1 MVLYSPSQIPVSTSF
16 FVFTYNVFVVQYLYL
31 YCILSHQLCVCA
43 KMNLNLVYVKFELSS
58 RTTIMHDL
66 FYVMGHEY
74 GPILS
79 CKLLA
84 LPVLGFMG

>member
-1 MVLYSPSQIPVSTSF
+1 
-16 FVFTYNVFVVQYLYL
+16 
-31 YCILSHQLCVCA
+31 
-43 KMNLNLVYVKFELSS
+43 MNLNLVYVKFELSS